1 MLLGMPAVDIADG
14 MCTLI
19 GVTDLCGALAWE
31 VVFEGGRSSF
41 SDDLEFEGP
50 SDLKDIEARSPPSGV
65 PKKEVR
71 STLGS
76 PNNQDHC
83 LSTSVDPTSD
93 DHGAC
98 CSCESSADDGPRG
111 HRASELPLTLC
122 RDERLWKAW
131 AAKRGSSH
139 NEKADGV
146 PTCPGIQAPA
156 VSDNEKHVAA
166 PGCFAAEGC
175 PRR

>member
-1 MLLGMPAVDIADG
+1 MD
-14 MCTLI
+14 
-19 GVTDLCGALAWE
+19 
-31 VVFEGGRSSF
+31 FQSRSSF

-50 SDLKDIEARSPPSGV
+50 SDLKDIEAEAKNLASLRRQCRPARSSTRSPPSGT

-93 DHGAC
+93 DHAAF

-111 HRASELPLTLC
+111 HRASELSLTLC
-122 RDERLWKAW
+122 RDECLWKAW

-139 NEKADGV
+139 NEKADRV

-156 VSDNEKHVAA
+156 VSDNEKHADGSDCSPSA
-166 PGCFAAEGC
+166 
-175 PRR
+175 R